1 MPLIPPTSLHHI
13 PSLIP
18 EAVLGTKES
27 NERTREAAY
36 ELVVGMARKME
47 QGGTINRSL
56 VKGMQDKQSEGA
68 GVGMAVDEVAATVE
82 EFVTMVSA
90 GLAAVSP
97 HMISATIT
105 SLSRLIFEFHGGS
118 HPKDENLPRLSY

>member
-1 MPLIPPTSLHHI
+1 MLLSTLVPLLPSDALHHI

-36 ELVVGMARKME
+36 DLIVGMGRKMGA
-47 QGGTINRSL
+47 GGVIHRNK
-56 VKGMQDKQSEGA
+56 VKGMED
-68 GVGMAVDEVAATVE
+68 GMAEEAEATLN
-82 EFVTMVSA
+82 EFITMVSA
-90 GLAAVSP
+90 GLAGASP

-105 SLSRLIFEFHGGS
+105 SLSRLIFEFHRS
-118 HPKDENLPRLSY
+118 RFLFRLVI

>member
-1 MPLIPPTSLHHI
+1 MLLSTLVPLIPATSLHHI

-27 NERTREAAY
+27 NERTREAAF
-36 ELVVGMARKME
+36 ELIVGMGRKMAE
-47 QGGTINRSL
+47 GGTINRSL
-56 VKGMQDKQSEGA
+56 VKGMGEGQDDDA
-68 GVGMAVDEVAATVE
+68 GMAVDEVEATIE

-90 GLAAVSP
+90 GMAAVSP

-105 SLSRLIFEFHGGS
+105 SLSRLIFEFDGEHYCRS
-118 HPKDENLPRLSY
+118 I

>member
-1 MPLIPPTSLHHI
+1 MPFLPSDCLHHI

-36 ELVVGMARKME
+36 DLLVGMGRKMGE
-47 QGGTINRSL
+47 GGIIQRNK
-56 VKGMQDKQSEGA
+56 VKGMED
-68 GVGMAVDEVAATVE
+68 GMAEEAPATMA
-82 EFVTMVSA
+82 EFITMVSA
-90 GLAAVSP
+90 GLAGSSP

-105 SLSRLIFEFHGGS
+105 SLSRLIYEFHS
-118 HPKDENLPRLSY
+118 ASSRPHSLC